1 MNDFLELTQ
10 GLIEKNNFDEPEFQP
25 LTAGEYR
32 TKVVNV
38 EKKTSQSG
46 NDYVT
51 MVLEIIDGDYTGRK
65 IYNNYFLS
73 VKTAESSIKR
83 IYKMAEFAGI
93 QPKVFTDVDS
103 IIDFCNGFL
112 YKCFVVAYDEE
123 AFHKVSVIEAL

>member
-1 MNDFLELTQ
+1 MNDFLELTK
-10 GLIEKNNFDEPEFQP
+10 GLIEKNDFEEPEFQP
-25 LTAGEYR
+25 LPAGEYR

-46 NDYVT
+46 NDYVA
-51 MVLEIIDGDYTGRK
+51 MILEVIDGDYTGRK

-93 QPKVFTDVDS
+93 QLKAFTDADS
-103 IIDFCNGFL
+103 IVDFCNGFL
-112 YKCFVVAYDEE
+112 DKCFVVAYDEE

>member
-10 GLIEKNNFDEPEFQP
+10 GLIEKNNFDEPEFKP
-25 LTAGEYR
+25 LPAGEYR

-46 NDYVT
+46 NDYVA
-51 MVLEIIDGDYTGRK
+51 MVLEVIDGDYTGRK

-73 VKTAESSIKR
+73 VKTAEASIKR

-93 QPKVFTDVDS
+93 QLKPFTDVDS
-103 IIDFCNGFL
+103 IVDFCNGFL
-112 YKCFVVAYDEE
+112 DKCFVVAYDEE

>member
-25 LTAGEYR
+25 LPAGEYR

-51 MVLEIIDGDYTGRK
+51 MVLEVIDGDYTGRK

-73 VKTAESSIKR
+73 VKTAEASIKR

-93 QPKVFTDVDS
+93 TPTTFSDVDS
-103 IIDFCNGFL
+103 IVTFCKQLIDR
-112 YKCFVVAYDEE
+112 CFEITYDEE
-123 AFHKVSVIEAL
+123 AFNKVKVNRGL